1 MVFIAMKGV
10 CVGVG
15 ILMKSDS
22 CYIPWSIAPYS
33 IPCVCVHVCL
43 SRQASVPD
51 VQGQH

>member
-22 CYIPWSIAPYS
+22 CYHGALHRTAFL
-33 IPCVCVHVCL
+33 VCTHVCL
-43 SRQASVPD
+43 SRQASVPN